1 MTEPRSAADRIEL
14 TGAITIREIEAV
26 RRDLLA
32 HLQANGSETK
42 APIEIDLSGVT
53 EADISLIQL
62 MLAAEKSGVPIR
74 LAQSYPEAVQQ
85 VLARSGIDAVAATV
99 WTPEK

>member
-14 TGAITIREIEAV
+14 TGAITIREIEAI

-32 HLQANGSETK
+32 RLEAK
-42 APIEIDLSGVT
+42 MPLDIDVSGVT

-62 MLAAEKSGVPIR
+62 MLAAEKSGAAIR
-74 LAQSYPEAVQQ
+74 IAQPYPEAVQQ
-85 VLARSGIDAVAATV
+85 VLARSGIDAAATL
-99 WTPEK
+99 WTKEN

>member
-1 MTEPRSAADRIEL
+1 MSEPRSAADRIEL
-14 TGAITIREIEAV
+14 SGAITIREIEAV

-32 HLQANGSETK
+32 KLEAKKPLEV
-42 APIEIDLSGVT
+42 DLSGVT

-62 MLAAEKSGVPIR
+62 MLAAEKSGAPIR

-85 VLARSGIDAVAATV
+85 VLARSGIDAAGATI
-99 WTPEK
+99 WSPEK